1 MEVKRIESHGEV
13 TVVALSGRLDF
24 DGVSQAGANFVSAA
38 AGPCRPAIVDLS
50 EVDFIM
56 SRGITL
62 LTRCATALKQ
72 AGAIMVLL
80 APQPMVE
87 DVIRNTSLDTVM
99 PIAHS
104 RAKAD
109 EIIREHL
116 ASNQGQ

>member
-1 MEVKRIESHGEV
+1 M
-13 TVVALSGRLDF
+13 VAVSGRLDV
-24 DGVSQAGANFVSAA
+24 DGVARAGADFVAAA

-50 EVDFIM
+50 GVDFLM

-62 LTRCATALKQ
+62 LARCATALKQ

-87 DVIRNTSLDTVM
+87 NVIRNTSLDTVM

-104 RAKAD
+104 RGKAD
-109 EIIREHL
+109 EIVRQHL
-116 ASNQGQ
+116 ADAQGQ